1 MKWLW
6 DAWWTIKWC
15 AIWVWEYITLTPGKY
30 EALGSKLS
38 VLLNHATG
46 GVYSKA
52 TYRIEDMCHMVDEY
66 IEQCCDEAVE
76 EGLSGIDLKVY
87 AGEKSKFVICAGVS
101 EFLCKDADN
110 VLEASVKN
118 TFWRLCKKET
128 RKDLYNAE
136 VIIVATIDPNEIKR
150 EKNNGGRSQ

>member
-15 AIWVWEYITLTPGKY
+15 AIWVWDYITLTPGKY

-76 EGLSGIDLKVY
+76 ERLSGIDLKVY
-87 AGEKSKFVICAGVS
+87 AGEGSKFVICAGVS
-101 EFLCKDADN
+101 KFLYKDADN

-118 TFWRLCKKET
+118 AFWRLCKKEK
-128 RKDLYNAE
+128 RVDFDKAE
-136 VIIVATIDPNEIKR
+136 VILVAKIDPNEIKR
-150 EKNNGGRSQ
+150 EGK

>member
-38 VLLNHATG
+38 VLLDHATG

-52 TYRIEDMCHMVDEY
+52 TYRIEDMCHMVNEH

-76 EGLSGIDLKVY
+76 ECLSGIDLKVY
-87 AGEKSKFVICAGVS
+87 VGEGSKFVICAGVS
-101 EFLCKDADN
+101 KFLCKDADN
-110 VLEASVKN
+110 VLEASVKKA
-118 TFWRLCKKET
+118 FWRLCKKEK
-128 RKDLYNAE
+128 RVDFDKAE
-136 VIIVATIDPNEIKR
+136 VILVATIDPNEIKR
-150 EKNNGGRSQ
+150 EGK